1 MGKKLVGIDGFG
13 PKEVSRIRSALRDV
27 WRYSKAHQIVV
38 RRCLIKDGYSRCEKC
53 KEKCPK
59 VLVDHIQPCGTPAD
73 PLYIGRLMVPSKK
86 LQGLCKKCHD
96 KKTSVERKASKAVY
110 TDDFF

>member
-27 WRYSKAHQIVV
+27 WRYTKAHNLVKK
-38 RRCLIKDGYSRCEKC
+38 RCTGKDGFPRCEKC
-53 KEKCPK
+53 SKKCPTI
-59 VLVDHIQPCGTPAD
+59 LVDHIKPCGTPLD
-73 PLYIGRLMVPSKK
+73 PDYIHRLMVPSKK

-96 KKTSVERKASKAVY
+96 KKTSLERKALKAVY
-110 TDDFF
+110 TEDFF